1 MLTRTQFSW
10 ENHLSKVFQ
19 SLIFVKNTA
28 NSLAIRGC
36 LVFFFLFLFSFV
48 NSYAQEIIVNDTL
61 SIKLFDRDVKDP
73 KIATILSALLPGS
86 GQVYNNKAWKVP
98 LIYGGF
104 ATNIFFIDFNGRR
117 YQLFLDN
124 LRRLDRQEP
133 TDFPNL
139 NRDGLVRNVN
149 FWRRNR
155 DLNYFLFI
163 GIYAL
168 NILDAHIDAHLSS
181 FDVSEDLSFRFEPNF
196 EMLTAGG
203 ALVGLSLKIN
213 F

>member
-1 MLTRTQFSW
+1 MRPKTQ
-10 ENHLSKVFQ
+10 LSRSLGSLQVFQ
-19 SLIFVKNTA
+19 SLNNVKNQPI
-28 NSLAIRGC
+28 LRFIRLLGM
-36 LVFFFLFLFSFV
+36 VFIFFLLFFVESIGQQISINDSLSF
-48 NSYAQEIIVNDTL
+48 Q
-61 SIKLFDRDVKDP
+61 FDRREVKNP
-73 KIATILSALLPGS
+73 KAATLLSAVLPGA
-86 GQVYNNKAWKVP
+86 GQIYNNKAWKVP
-98 LIYGGF
+98 IIYGGF
-104 ATNIFFIDFNGRR
+104 ATNIFFIDFNNRR

-124 LRRLDRQEP
+124 LKRLDRQEA

-181 FDVSEDLSFRFEPNF
+181 FDVSEDLTFRFEPSF
-196 EMLTAGG
+196 ETLTAGG
-203 ALVGLSLKIN
+203 TLVGLSLKIN

>member
-1 MLTRTQFSW
+1 M
-10 ENHLSKVFQ
+10 
-19 SLIFVKNTA
+19 
-28 NSLAIRGC
+28 
-36 LVFFFLFLFSFV
+36 FFFLFLFSFV
-48 NSYAQEIIVNDTL
+48 ESYAQEIVVNDTL

-73 KIATILSALLPGS
+73 KTATILSALIPGS

-98 LIYGGF
+98 IIYGGF
-104 ATNIFFIDFNGRR
+104 ATNIFFIDFNNRR

-203 ALVGLSLKIN
+203 SVVGLSLKIN